1 VKKKIFFTIFQK
13 QRRCFN
19 MTKQIPNIIT
29 LFNLVSGCFAILLAL
44 HGHLKEVAIMILIAS
59 VFDFFDG
66 FVARLLHVKSEIGK
80 ELDSLAD
87 VISFGIAPAM
97 IMYHLYV
104 LTAMFEVQIYDIQVI
119 PAVLSVLFPC
129 FVALRLAK
137 FNTDSRQTDIF
148 YGLPSPAAAFVL
160 ISFVFFPQN
169 AYSFFIYTAVIISL
183 CGFMLLNVPLL
194 SLKFKDFSFKNNI
207 FRYILIFASIIL
219 VIILTFRAIPFI
231 ILMYLILSV
240 VNRK

>member
-1 VKKKIFFTIFQK
+1 MI
-13 QRRCFN
+13 
-19 MTKQIPNIIT
+19 KQIPNTIT

-44 HGHLKEVAIMILIAS
+44 HGHLKEAAIMILFAS

-66 FVARLLHVKSEIGK
+66 FVARLLHVKSGIGK

-87 VISFGIAPAM
+87 VVSFGLAPAM
-97 IMYHLYV
+97 IMYQLYV

-119 PAVLSVLFPC
+119 PTVLSVLFPC

-169 AYSFFIYTAVIISL
+169 AYSFFIYTIVMVSL
-183 CGFMLLNVPLL
+183 CLFMLLNVPLL
-194 SLKFKDFSFKNNI
+194 SLKFKDFKFKNNI
-207 FRYILIFASIIL
+207 LRYI
-219 VIILTFRAIPFI
+219 IILTAIILIITLQFRAIPFI
-231 ILMYLILSV
+231 ILVYVGLSV
-240 VNRK
+240 IPLRQYEN